1 MHEQKKIR
9 QYLIL
14 LIAISTLVRAF
25 IAATIELG
33 NDEVYYRLYA
43 LFPDWSHFDHPPMV
57 GFIIQ
62 LFSLDLLFESEFFI
76 RLGSIIFGA
85 INTWIIYQIGRA
97 IKNERTGFYAALLYT
112 ASIYAFIITG
122 VFILP
127 DTPQN
132 FFWLL
137 SILFMIGA
145 VPMCPNLPMSGL
157 RMLRMGLV
165 IGLAILS
172 KYTSVFLWFGAF
184 LYIVIY
190 NRDWLKNKWLYYS
203 IALTAFISLP
213 VLIWNLQYDF
223 ISFTY
228 HGERVD
234 MSGYTVNTDY
244 FLMELLGEFLY
255 NNPVNYILI
264 LVTLVVITSK
274 KLQLTKAYTRNIL
287 LVTLPLIITFLVF
300 SLFRKTLPHW
310 SAPAYTTL
318 LVLAAAWVDQL
329 KNKKTL
335 RIPGV
340 IITSLSVLLLIIG
353 LGYSQIKYGIVDFD
367 RIHEKYG
374 VKTDDPSL
382 DMFGFDQVGESF
394 EQIVLQDQ
402 ASGLMSEKSIL
413 VGNFWFPLA
422 NFDYYAAFP
431 IGMKTYGMGRLDQ
444 IHKYAWINREN
455 GSFKKGMDAYYL
467 TTSRDYRSPYGN
479 LDVYFEEILPADTIA
494 IIRNG
499 VVAKKAFLYRLKNLQ
514 QIPTDE
520 LPAK

>member
-43 LFPDWSHFDHPPMV
+43 LFPAWSHFDHPPMV
-57 GFIIQ
+57 GFTIQ
-62 LFSLDLLFESEFFI
+62 FFSLDLFLDSGFFI
-76 RLGSIIFGA
+76 RLGSVIFGA
-85 INTWIIYQIGRA
+85 VNTWVIYHIGRT

-132 FFWLL
+132 FYWLL
-137 SILFMIGA
+137 SILFMIKA

-172 KYTSVFLWFGAF
+172 KYTSMFLWVGAL
-184 LYIVIY
+184 LYIVFY

-203 IALTAFISLP
+203 IALTAIISLP
-213 VLIWNLQYDF
+213 ILIWNLQYNF

-234 MSGYTVNTDY
+234 MSGYAVNMDY

-255 NNPVNYILI
+255 NNPVNFILI
-264 LVTLVVITSK
+264 LLTLIIISTR
-274 KLQLTKAYTRNIL
+274 KLKLTKAYTRNIL
-287 LVTLPLIITFLVF
+287 LVTIPLIITFLAF

-318 LVLAAAWVDQL
+318 LVLVAAWIDQL
-329 KNKKTL
+329 KREKTL
-335 RIPGV
+335 RIPG
-340 IITSLSVLLLIIG
+340 IIIASLSVLLIIIG
-353 LGYSQIKYGIVDFD
+353 LGYSQVKYGIVDFKYL
-367 RIHEKYG
+367 HEKYG
-374 VKTDDPSL
+374 MNTDDPSL
-382 DMFGFDQVGESF
+382 DMFGFDQVGEAF
-394 EQIVLQDQ
+394 EIIVKQDQ
-402 ASGLMSEKSIL
+402 VSGLMSEESVL

-422 NFDYYAAFP
+422 NFDYYAASP
-431 IGMKTYGMGRLDQ
+431 IGMKSYGIGRLDQ

-455 GSFKKGMDAYYL
+455 GGFKKGMDAYYL
-467 TTSRDYRSPYGN
+467 TTTRDYRSPYGN
-479 LDVYFEEILPADTIA
+479 LDTYFEEILPADTIPVL
-494 IIRNG
+494 RNG

-514 QIPTDE
+514 QIPKDE
-520 LPAK
+520 LNEK

>member
-9 QYLIL
+9 KYLIL
-14 LIAISTLVRAF
+14 LIAISTLIRAF

-43 LFPDWSHFDHPPMV
+43 LFPDWSHFDHPLMV
-57 GFIIQ
+57 GLTIQ
-62 LFSLDLLFESEFFI
+62 FFSFDLLFDSEFFL

-85 INTWIIYQIGRA
+85 VNTWIIYQIGRA

-112 ASIYAFIITG
+112 ASLYAFIITG

-137 SILFMIGA
+137 SILFMIKA
-145 VPMCPNLPMSGL
+145 IPMCPNLPMSGL

-172 KYTSVFLWFGAF
+172 KYTSVFLWVGVL
-184 LYIVIY
+184 LYIIIY

-203 IALTAFISLP
+203 IALTAIISLP

-223 ISFTY
+223 ISFTF
-228 HGERVD
+228 HGERVE
-234 MSGYTVNTDY
+234 MSGYNINLDY
-244 FLMELLGEFLY
+244 FLTELLGEFLY
-255 NNPVNYILI
+255 NNPVNFILI
-264 LVTLVVITSK
+264 LLTLVVIARK
-274 KLQLTKAYTRNIL
+274 NLQLTRAYTRTIL
-287 LVTLPLIITFLVF
+287 MVSLPLIITFLVF

-318 LVLAAAWVDQL
+318 LVLVAAWIDQL

-340 IITSLSVLLLIIG
+340 IFASFSVLFIIIA
-353 LGYSQIKYGIVDFD
+353 LGYSQIKFGIIDFKHL
-367 RIHEKYG
+367 HEKHG
-374 VKTDDPSL
+374 IKTDDPSL
-382 DMFGFDQVGESF
+382 DMFGFDQVGEAF
-394 EQIVLQDQ
+394 EQIVIQDQ
-402 ASGLMSEKSIL
+402 ASGLMSQESIL

-422 NFDYYAAFP
+422 NFDYYASSP
-431 IGMKTYGMGRLDQ
+431 IGMKSYGIGRLDQ

-455 GSFKKGMDAYYL
+455 GGFKKGMDAYYL
-467 TTSRDYRSPYGN
+467 TTTRDYRSPYGN
-479 LDVYFEEILPADTIA
+479 INSYFEEILPADTIL
-494 IIRNG
+494 IKRNSR
-499 VVAKKAFLYRLKNLQ
+499 VVKKAFVYRLKNLQ
-514 QIPTDE
+514 QIPDDV
-520 LPAK
+520 LMFD